1 MHYISYG
8 VAYGKWK
15 KEGNWGHGT
24 RRSHESQ
31 GQSPTPT
38 GKIRIRADANGWSPA
53 CFKWSEEGLHHIF
66 GDELLVKCQN
76 CINDTSVEIPESE
89 ESNIDG
95 FWCGVT
101 QGMYL

>member
-1 MHYISYG
+1 
-8 VAYGKWK
+8 
-15 KEGNWGHGT
+15 
-24 RRSHESQ
+24 
-31 GQSPTPT
+31 
-38 GKIRIRADANGWSPA
+38 
-53 CFKWSEEGLHHIF
+53 
-66 GDELLVKCQN
+66 LLVKCQN